1 MSRISKDPLVR
12 MNEILDAAESLF
24 HSKGYGATAVSD
36 IVKSIEVSQ
45 SIFYKYF
52 ASKEAVLEAIVNRH
66 LSKIYCELE
75 DITESECTPPQ
86 KFEQMVYATF
96 NNLRNG
102 DGVMFDFLKGH
113 KHLLIMD
120 KFVRQGTKMFE
131 PLTKKIIEEGN
142 QAGFFKATHIDEA
155 RELIAAVLSCICYSI
170 YQNRSEEQ
178 LAWLMEIAGDM
189 LASALGLE
197 KDSLHL
203 KV

>member
-1 MSRISKDPLVR
+1 MPRISKDPLAR
-12 MNEILDAAESLF
+12 MNEIVDAAESLF
-24 HSKGYGATAVSD
+24 YSKGYEETAVSD
-36 IVKSIEVSQ
+36 IVKSIKVAQ
-45 SIFYKYF
+45 STFYKYF
-52 ASKEAVLEAIVNRH
+52 TSKEAVLDAIVNRH
-66 LSKIYCELE
+66 LYKIYFELE
-75 DITESECTPPQ
+75 DITESECTPSQ
-86 KFEQMVYATF
+86 KFEQMIYATF

-102 DGVMFDFLKGH
+102 EGGMVDFLKGH

-131 PLTKKIIEEGN
+131 PLTQKIIEEGN
-142 QAGFFKATHIDEA
+142 QIGFFKATYIDES
-155 RELIAAVLSCICYSI
+155 RELIAAVLSCVCYSI

-189 LASALGLE
+189 IASALGLE